1 MVIICSSKWLQ
12 CFPAI
17 NNLSVSVHERHLSER
32 RNSHLLILW
41 IFPTFD
47 PTTVAQHSSVH
58 RQFICI
64 ITHCSSPVRLPMRMG
79 ATNDDVWSIKYIS
92 NICIVVVYWFKCGV
106 KANLSNWVVGAFVI
120 VLCILPAQQVPIQE
134 EYRIINAHGSLYII
148 YWDWNHTHA
157 AAYLMSIYSSFRLGA
172 LARAMGPPNNI
183 IADQTNTHDHPQQL
197 LIKPG

>member
-17 NNLSVSVHERHLSER
+17 NNPSVSVHERHLSER

-64 ITHCSSPVRLPMRMG
+64 ITHCSSPVLLPMRMA

-106 KANLSNWVVGAFVI
+106 KANPPNWVVGAFVI

-134 EYRIINAHGSLYII
+134 EYRIIKQHGSLYII
-148 YWDWNHTHA
+148 YWDWNHTHTPPPA
-157 AAYLMSIYSSFRLGA
+157 RCQFLGA
-172 LARAMGPPNNI
+172 FDWVHLHVPWGPPNNI
-183 IADQTNTHDHPQQL
+183 IADQTNIHTATPSSC
-197 LIKPG
+197 